1 MMRALKYAID
11 EAAAS
16 LWRGRQAGLL
26 STATIAL
33 ALFVLGGFLLA
44 TANLERLG
52 AEWSDSAELSVYLK
66 DGITPAER
74 GAIENAVTSNDAV
87 STHEYVSKADAL
99 VRFKQ
104 TFGDLA
110 VAIDGLGDN
119 PLPAS
124 IEVHLRPGPGAAAG
138 VEGLANRLRQM
149 PGAADVRYDRQWL
162 NRVISAIGLIRGI
175 GLVLGLVLTVAAA
188 LTVANVVRLALYARR
203 EELEI
208 MQLVGAPQVYVRG
221 PFVMEG
227 VLQGGIGALAA
238 LGVLGLAFAALRD
251 RYLVPLASA
260 INLSSVHFL
269 PLGLCVSL
277 VVGGM
282 AVGCV
287 GGLVA
292 AWNK

>member
-1 MMRALKYAID
+1 
-11 EAAAS
+11 
-16 LWRGRQAGLL
+16 
-26 STATIAL
+26 
-33 ALFVLGGFLLA
+33 
-44 TANLERLG
+44 
-52 AEWSDSAELSVYLK
+52 
-66 DGITPAER
+66 
-74 GAIENAVTSNDAV
+74 
-87 STHEYVSKADAL
+87 
-99 VRFKQ
+99 
-104 TFGDLA
+104 
-110 VAIDGLGDN
+110 
-119 PLPAS
+119 
-124 IEVHLRPGPGAAAG
+124 
-138 VEGLANRLRQM
+138 
-149 PGAADVRYDRQWL
+149 
-162 NRVISAIGLIRGI
+162 
-175 GLVLGLVLTVAAA
+175 
-188 LTVANVVRLALYARR
+188 
-203 EELEI
+203 

-227 VLQGGIGALAA
+227 VLQGGVGALAA